1 MLYET
6 IGARDWLIQEG
17 QAYQGSFLSAKDF
30 IDDGEIVLIYVPSEE
45 LVANMLTKA
54 TTGAKFKYLRGKLLG
69 LREDEA

>member
-6 IGARDWLIQEG
+6 IRARDWIIQEG

-30 IDDGEIVLIYVPSEE
+30 IDDGEIVFIYVQSEE
-45 LVANMLTKA
+45 LVADMLTKA
-54 TTGAKFKYLRGKLLG
+54 TTGAKFRCFRGKLLG